1 MRTKQAHRRP
11 PVARIVDGVRVLPG
25 FRAYPTLYVGSA
37 IKARRYRSDLAS
49 VRAFL
54 LFVGHPRSGHSLV
67 GSLLDAHPAMVV
79 SHELDVLK
87 YVGLGYRRDQLLTL
101 VLEHAR
107 ANAEAGRKSWGYS
120 YAVPGQWQ
128 GRWQRLEVVGDK
140 RGRMTTDRLAARP
153 GLLDDLARAVRVPVK
168 VVQVVRNPYD
178 NVATMH
184 ARGSAALGEQ
194 VTRYR
199 ELGETVDRIAAGLD
213 AVDQG
218 VAGFH
223 RLYHEDLVADTPGT
237 LAPLCRFLGVDAP
250 DDYLAACDG
259 VVFPSPRRTRD
270 GAPWTAED
278 RAALDAVVASTP
290 WLGRY
295 EFDE

>member
-11 PVARIVDGVRVLPG
+11 SVARIVDGVRVLPG

-37 IKARRYRSDLAS
+37 VKARHYRADLAS

-107 ANAEAGRKSWGYS
+107 ANADSGRKSWGYS

-128 GRWQRLEVVGDK
+128 GRWDRLEVVGDK
-140 RGRMTTDRLAARP
+140 RGRMTTDRLAAAP
-153 GLLDDLARAVRVPVK
+153 GLLDDLARAARMPVR

-184 ARGSAALGEQ
+184 ARGSAPLGEQ

-199 ELGETVDRIAAGLD
+199 ELCETVDRIAAGLD
-213 AVDQG
+213 G
-218 VAGFH
+218 GSFH

-237 LAPLCRFLGVDAP
+237 LAALGGFLGVDAP
-250 DDYLAACDG
+250 EGYLSACDG
-259 VVFPSPRRTRD
+259 VVFPSPHRTRD
-270 GAPWTAED
+270 GAPWGTAE
-278 RAALDAVVASTP
+278 RAALDALVAGTP

-295 EFDE
+295 GFDE